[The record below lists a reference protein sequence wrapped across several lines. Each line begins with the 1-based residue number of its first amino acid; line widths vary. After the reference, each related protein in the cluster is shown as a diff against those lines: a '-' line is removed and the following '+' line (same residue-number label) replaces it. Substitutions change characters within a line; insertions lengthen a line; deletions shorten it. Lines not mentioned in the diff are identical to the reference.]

1 MSSYASRARPCFC
14 GPAHG
19 RNDRDRGRDVG
30 PAGIWQ
36 LHWSDAAGRR
46 LIPLADRCG
55 RVVVLNDALLTNF
68 YGRLPDLFPDADFNW
83 QGKALALLATLAIAA
98 LPALGWRTVG
108 LTLRQAPGS
117 LKTGLAVALLYV
129 AFFMGLAL
137 ITSNGPASVERI
149 AFQLTLPGFEEEPFY
164 RGVLLLMLCRAFAA
178 QKRLLGVDCSWGAI
192 LSCVLLG
199 MAYAFGFSEGTFH
212 FDPLTMAL
220 TALPSLIA
228 V

>member
-1 MSSYASRARPCFC
+1 M
-14 GPAHG
+14 
-19 RNDRDRGRDVG
+19 
-30 PAGIWQ
+30 
-36 LHWSDAAGRR
+36 
-46 LIPLADRCG
+46 
-55 RVVVLNDALLTNF
+55 VVLNDALLTNF

-192 LSCVLLG
+192 LSCGLFG